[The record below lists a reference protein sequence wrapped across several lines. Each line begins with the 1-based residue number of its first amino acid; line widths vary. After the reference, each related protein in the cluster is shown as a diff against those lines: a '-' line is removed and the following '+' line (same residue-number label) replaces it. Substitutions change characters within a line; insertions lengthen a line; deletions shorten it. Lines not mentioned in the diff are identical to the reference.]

1 MNSAPA
7 LGCTMLLLRHGEITQ
22 AAPTRFVGQ
31 RDLPLTPRGRAQAL
45 AWSAL
50 FSRLPLAGAWCS
62 DLARCRDTA
71 ALALTETS
79 IAPTALPAL
88 REIHLGGWE
97 GLTKDEVRQRFPGE
111 FEQRGRDLANGIP
124 SGGESFA
131 QAQQR
136 FLEALRHIS
145 TQASAQAGGQ
155 TGGQAGGQA
164 GGLVLV
170 VAHGGVIR
178 AALCRTLGLRLDSLL
193 RLGQDYCG
201 LNILHTT
208 PHGATELHAMN
219 LAPGDAEGMLKEM
232 S

>member
-1 MNSAPA
+1 MISTQAA
-7 LGCTMLLLRHGEITQ
+7 SRTLLLLRHGEITQ

-31 RDLPLTPRGRAQAL
+31 RDLPLTPRGRAQAR

-50 FSRLPLAGAWCS
+50 FARLPLAGVWCS
-62 DLARCRDTA
+62 DLSRCRATA
-71 ALALTETS
+71 ALALAETG
-79 IAPTALPAL
+79 IAPIALPAL

-97 GLTKDEVRQRFPGE
+97 GLTKDEVQERFPGE
-111 FEQRGRDLANGIP
+111 FEQRGLDLANTIP

-131 QAQQR
+131 QAQRR
-136 FLEALRHIS
+136 FLTALQHIRS
-145 TQASAQAGGQ
+145 QAVAHAPDGPAGP
-155 TGGQAGGQA
+155 
-164 GGLVLV
+164 VLV

-178 AALCRTLGLRLDSLL
+178 AALCHILGLRLDSLF

-219 LAPGDAEGMLKEM
+219 LAPGDAAGMLEGKG
-232 S
+232 

>member
-1 MNSAPA
+1 MTRTTASRT
-7 LGCTMLLLRHGEITQ
+7 LLLLRHGEITQ

-50 FSRLPLAGAWCS
+50 FARLPLAGAWCS
-62 DLARCRDTA
+62 DLSRCRETA
-71 ALALTETS
+71 ALALAETG
-79 IAPTALPAL
+79 IAPIALPAL

-97 GLTKDEVRQRFPGE
+97 GLTKDEVQQRFPGE
-111 FEQRGRDLANGIP
+111 FEQRGLDLANTIP

-131 QAQQR
+131 QAQRR
-136 FLEALRHIS
+136 FLTALQHIHAL
-145 TQASAQAGGQ
+145 TSAQSAQSAGP
-155 TGGQAGGQA
+155 
-164 GGLVLV
+164 VLI

-178 AALCRTLGLRLDSLL
+178 AALCHILGLRLDSLF

-208 PHGATELHAMN
+208 PHGAMELRAMN
-219 LAPGDAEGMLKEM
+219 LTPGDAAEMLEGMR
-232 S
+232 